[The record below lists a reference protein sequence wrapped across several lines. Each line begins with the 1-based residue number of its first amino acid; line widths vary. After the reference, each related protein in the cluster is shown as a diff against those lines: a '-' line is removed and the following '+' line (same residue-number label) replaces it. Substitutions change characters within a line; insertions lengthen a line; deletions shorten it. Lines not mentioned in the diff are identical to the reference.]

1 MSESALVAHA
11 RAELEAAG
19 LLAEHG
25 PYDGMIG
32 QAVLELVQTFADQ
45 GHSGYSA
52 GMTLEAFHIVAGWG
66 VLTPLTFEDDQWV
79 KHDNDVWQ
87 HRRKSSVFSADRGA
101 TWYDLDEEGQP
112 PHEVVRA

>member
-1 MSESALVAHA
+1 MSDSPLVAHA

-19 LLAEHG
+19 LLAEDG

-52 GMTLEAFHIVAGWG
+52 SMTLVVFQTVAGWG